1 MKCSIPPTG
10 YRAFG
15 VSVGASGFEPPTSWS
30 RTRRANRAALRPE
43 AGPRNLEA
51 DQPERKPGRALA
63 ARTAGPYF
71 HSTSSMTPDAVVR
84 SRRYRPIAVC
94 AIGALAVLQGGWACR
109 QAAPAMPSP
118 PQVTVLTIAP
128 ETVSARFE
136 FVGQAAASRRV
147 EVRAQVAGVI
157 VARPYAEGTDVP
169 KGALLFQIDSTTY
182 DAAYRSARA
191 QLADAAAR
199 LANAERNWTRLKALL
214 GSRAVAQKDVDD
226 AETASDQARAAV
238 QAAQAAVDR
247 AKKDHDD
254 TFIRAEIAGRAG
266 RALLDLGARVTGPS
280 DLLTTVEQID
290 PVYVNFSPSDQEV
303 LRWRQD
309 IATRRLL
316 VPARVFAVQVT
327 LSDGSLFPGTGQL
340 NFVDLALQPATGT
353 LSLRAEFRNPRHVL
367 LPGQF
372 VRLHFVGLKRPD
384 AILVPQRAV
393 QRGLAG
399 AFVYVLGDSNRVTV
413 RDVVA
418 TSWERRGWLI
428 DQGLRAGD
436 RVVVDGIQKVAPGQL
451 ATPVAYRPAVDSSAG
466 GVADSAVI
474 AAPSAPPKI
483 KVGP

>member
-1 MKCSIPPTG
+1 M
-10 YRAFG
+10 
-15 VSVGASGFEPPTSWS
+15 
-30 RTRRANRAALRPE
+30 L
-43 AGPRNLEA
+43 
-51 DQPERKPGRALA
+51 
-63 ARTAGPYF
+63 
-71 HSTSSMTPDAVVR
+71 PDAVVR
-84 SRRYRPIAVC
+84 TRRSRRTAVC
-94 AIGALAVLQGGWACR
+94 AVGAAALLQGGWACR
-109 QAAPAMPSP
+109 RAATAAPP
-118 PQVTVLTIAP
+118 PPEVSVLTVAP

-136 FVGQAAASRRV
+136 FVGQAAASRRI

-199 LANAERNWTRLKALL
+199 LANADRNSARLKALL

-247 AKKDHDD
+247 AKKDYDD
-254 TFIRAEIAGRAG
+254 TFVRAEIGGRAG
-266 RALLDLGARVTGPS
+266 RAMLDLGARVTGPS

-303 LRWRQD
+303 LRWRRD

-316 VPARVFAVQVT
+316 VPARVLAVQVT
-327 LSDGSLFPGTGQL
+327 LADGSIFPGTGQL
-340 NFVDLALQPATGT
+340 NFIDLALQPLTGT
-353 LSLRAEFRNPRHVL
+353 LSLRAEFRNPQHVL

-372 VRLHFVGLKRPD
+372 VRLRFVGLKRPN

-393 QRGLAG
+393 QQGLDG
-399 AFVYVLGDSNRVTV
+399 AFVYVVEDSNKVAARHVL
-413 RDVVA
+413 A
-418 TSWERRGWLI
+418 TSWDQGSWLI
-428 DQGLRAGD
+428 EQGLRAGD
-436 RVVVDGIQKVAPGQL
+436 RVVVGGVQKVAPGQR
-451 ATPVAYRPAVDSSAG
+451 ATPVAYRPAVDSSAA
-466 GVADSAVI
+466 GVRDSALI

>member
-1 MKCSIPPTG
+1 M
-10 YRAFG
+10 
-15 VSVGASGFEPPTSWS
+15 
-30 RTRRANRAALRPE
+30 L
-43 AGPRNLEA
+43 
-51 DQPERKPGRALA
+51 
-63 ARTAGPYF
+63 
-71 HSTSSMTPDAVVR
+71 PDAVVR
-84 SRRYRPIAVC
+84 TRRSRRIAVC
-94 AIGALAVLQGGWACR
+94 AVGAAALLQGGWACR
-109 QAAPAMPSP
+109 RAATAAPP
-118 PQVTVLTIAP
+118 PPEVSVLTVAP

-199 LANAERNWTRLKALL
+199 LANADRNSARLKVLL

-247 AKKDHDD
+247 AKKDYDD
-254 TFIRAEIAGRAG
+254 TFVRAEIAGRAG
-266 RALLDLGARVTGPS
+266 RGMLDLGARVTGPS
-280 DLLTTVEQID
+280 DLLTTVEQVD

-303 LRWRQD
+303 LRWRRD

-316 VPARVFAVQVT
+316 VPARVLAVQVT
-327 LSDGSLFPGTGQL
+327 LADGSIFPGTGQL
-340 NFVDLALQPATGT
+340 NFVDLALQPLTGT
-353 LSLRAEFRNPRHVL
+353 LSLRAEFRNPQHVL

-372 VRLHFVGLKRPD
+372 VRLRFVGLKRPN

-393 QRGLAG
+393 QQGLDG
-399 AFVYVLGDSNRVTV
+399 AFVYVVEDSNKVAARH
-413 RDVVA
+413 VVA
-418 TSWERRGWLI
+418 TSWDQGSWLI
-428 DQGLRAGD
+428 EQGLRAGD
-436 RVVVDGIQKVAPGQL
+436 RVVVGGVQKVAPGQR
-451 ATPVAYRPAVDSSAG
+451 ATPVAYRPAVDSSAA
-466 GVADSAVI
+466 GVRDSALI

>member
-1 MKCSIPPTG
+1 
-10 YRAFG
+10 
-15 VSVGASGFEPPTSWS
+15 
-30 RTRRANRAALRPE
+30 
-43 AGPRNLEA
+43 
-51 DQPERKPGRALA
+51 
-63 ARTAGPYF
+63 
-71 HSTSSMTPDAVVR
+71 MTLDAVVR
-84 SRRYRPIAVC
+84 TRRSCRTAVW
-94 AIGALAVLQGGWACR
+94 AGSAAALLLDASACR
-109 QAAPAMPSP
+109 QTAPATP
-118 PQVTVLTIAP
+118 PPPEVSVLAVAP
-128 ETVSARFE
+128 ETISAHFE

-182 DAAYRSARA
+182 DAAYRSALA

-199 LANAERNWTRLKALL
+199 LANADRSWARLKALL

-238 QAAQAAVDR
+238 QAARAAVDR
-247 AKKDHDD
+247 AKKEYDD
-254 TFIRAEIAGRAG
+254 TFVRAEIGGRAG
-266 RALLDLGARVTGPS
+266 RASLDLGARVTGPS

-316 VPARVFAVQVT
+316 VPARVLAVQVT
-327 LSDGSLFPGTGQL
+327 LADGSTFPGTGQL
-340 NFVDLALQPATGT
+340 NFVDLALQPQTGT
-353 LSLRAEFRNPRHVL
+353 LSLRAEFRNPQHVL

-372 VRLHFVGLKRPD
+372 VRLRFVGLKRPN

-393 QRGLAG
+393 QQGLAG
-399 AFVYVLGDSNRVTV
+399 AFVYVVGDSNKVAT
-413 RDVVA
+413 RDVTA
-418 TSWERRGWLI
+418 TSWDHGSWLI
-428 DQGLRAGD
+428 EQGLSAGD
-436 RVVVDGIQKVAPGQL
+436 RVVVGGVQKVVPGQR
-451 ATPVAYRPAVDSSAG
+451 ATPVVYRPVVDSSAA
-466 GVADSAVI
+466 GVGDSAVI

>member
-1 MKCSIPPTG
+1 MC
-10 YRAFG
+10 A
-15 VSVGASGFEPPTSWS
+15 VGA
-30 RTRRANRAALRPE
+30 AL
-43 AGPRNLEA
+43 L
-51 DQPERKPGRALA
+51 
-63 ARTAGPYF
+63 
-71 HSTSSMTPDAVVR
+71 
-84 SRRYRPIAVC
+84 
-94 AIGALAVLQGGWACR
+94 LQSGWACR
-109 QAAPAMPSP
+109 RAATATAPRP
-118 PQVTVLTIAP
+118 PEVSVLTVAP
-128 ETVSARFE
+128 ETVSARYE
-136 FVGQAAASRRV
+136 FVGQAVASRHV

-182 DAAYRSARA
+182 DAAYRSALA
-191 QLADAAAR
+191 QLADATAR
-199 LANAERNWTRLKALL
+199 SANAERNWSRLKTLL

-226 AETASDQARAAV
+226 AETAFDQARAAV

-247 AKKDHDD
+247 AKKDYDD
-254 TFIRAEIAGRAG
+254 TFVRAEIAGRAG

-316 VPARVFAVQVT
+316 VPARVLAVQVT
-327 LSDGSLFPGTGQL
+327 LADGSIFPGTGQL

-353 LSLRAEFRNPRHVL
+353 LSLRAEFRNPQHVL

-418 TSWERRGWLI
+418 TSWERGGWLI

-436 RVVVDGIQKVAPGQL
+436 RVVVDGIQKVGPGQL
-451 ATPVAYRPAVDSSAG
+451 ATPVAYRLAVDSSAG